1 VGVADPV
8 TAVPEEARE
17 PAIPPAGAG
26 VAALLR
32 RPGFRRVYLAVVTSE
47 LGDAFQYIALMWAA
61 LLAGGPLGVIAV
73 RLADSV
79 PALVFGFH
87 GGLLADRAA
96 RRRLMVGADLVRAA
110 ALVPVA
116 VAGLAGSLPLW
127 ALVVAA
133 FVLTTCASYFDPAYG
148 AVLPAL
154 AGREG
159 VQAANS
165 LVRASADA
173 LWLGGSAL
181 AAALLAVVPLS
192 TFFALN
198 AGSFVLSALLLSG
211 LPSFAPA
218 AHAEVARPRVREAF
232 TILRPRPWLAAAV
245 VALGVAVTI
254 SSGTW
259 IVGVPELVRHGLHGG
274 AGRFSLLIVAYAL
287 GSIGAGALLAHRP
300 VARKARAS
308 LLAWCA
314 YAPAYVLLALAHSL
328 GPALAGALVAG
339 AGQGA
344 ALVLTMSAV
353 QSEIPDSHLG
363 RVTGLVSLVH
373 RGAHATGLLLVSPLF
388 AVVAT
393 RSVFLAAAVAI
404 PLVGL
409 VSAAVVARA
418 ARTAAGAKP
427 PRPPR
432 SAPPSRRLRP

>member
-1 VGVADPV
+1 MADPV

-17 PAIPPAGAG
+17 PALPPPR
-26 VAALLR
+26 VSITALLR

-87 GGLLADRAA
+87 GGLLADRAG

-116 VAGLAGSLPLW
+116 VAGLSGSLPLW
-127 ALVVAA
+127 ALVAVA

-173 LWLGGSAL
+173 LWLGGSAI

-192 TFFALN
+192 AFFALN

-211 LPSFAPA
+211 LPSFTRPA
-218 AHAEVARPRVREAF
+218 HLEAAAPRVREAF
-232 TILRPRPWLAAAV
+232 TVLRPHPWLAAAV

-259 IVGVPELVRHGLHGG
+259 IVGVPQLVRHGLHGG

-287 GSIGAGALLAHRP
+287 GSIGSGAVLARRP
-300 VARKARAS
+300 VVHKARAS
-308 LLAWCA
+308 LLAWCG
-314 YAPAYVLLALAHSL
+314 YAPAYLLLALAHSL
-328 GPALAGALVAG
+328 GPALAGALLAG

-363 RVTGLVSLVH
+363 RVSGLVSLVH
-373 RGAHATGLLLVSPLF
+373 RGAHATGLLLVSPFF

-409 VSAAVVARA
+409 TCAAFAARA
-418 ARTAAGAKP
+418 AGRTPTRA
-427 PRPPR
+427 
-432 SAPPSRRLRP
+432 

>member
-1 VGVADPV
+1 MADPV

-17 PAIPPAGAG
+17 HALPPPR
-26 VAALLR
+26 VSITALLR
-32 RPGFRRVYLAVVTSE
+32 RAGFRRVYLAVVTSE

-73 RLADSV
+73 RLADSL

-87 GGLLADRAA
+87 GGLLADRTG
-96 RRRLMVGADLVRAA
+96 RRRLMVSADLVRAA

-116 VAGLAGSLPLW
+116 VAGLSGSLPLW
-127 ALVVAA
+127 GLVVVA

-173 LWLGGSAL
+173 LWLGGSAI

-192 TFFALN
+192 AFFALN
-198 AGSFVLSALLLSG
+198 AGSFALSALLLSG
-211 LPSFAPA
+211 LPSFDRPQHADA
-218 AHAEVARPRVREAF
+218 APRVREAF
-232 TILRPRPWLAAAV
+232 TVLRPHPWLAAAV

-254 SSGTW
+254 SAGTW

-287 GSIGAGALLAHRP
+287 GSIGAGAVLARRP
-300 VARKARAS
+300 VAHKARAS
-308 LLAWCA
+308 LLAWCG
-314 YAPAYVLLALAHSL
+314 YAPAYLLLALAHSL
-328 GPALAGALVAG
+328 GPAFVGAIFAG

-344 ALVLTMSAV
+344 AYVLTISAA
-353 QSEIPDSHLG
+353 QEEIADSHLG
-363 RVTGLVSLVH
+363 RVTGLISLVH
-373 RGAHATGLLLVSPLF
+373 RGAHATGLLLVSPFF
-388 AVVAT
+388 AVVPT
-393 RSVFLAAAVAI
+393 RSVFLAAAVTI

-409 VSAAVVARA
+409 TCAGFAARA
-418 ARTAAGAKP
+418 ESGLS
-427 PRPPR
+427 PR
-432 SAPPSRRLRP
+432 